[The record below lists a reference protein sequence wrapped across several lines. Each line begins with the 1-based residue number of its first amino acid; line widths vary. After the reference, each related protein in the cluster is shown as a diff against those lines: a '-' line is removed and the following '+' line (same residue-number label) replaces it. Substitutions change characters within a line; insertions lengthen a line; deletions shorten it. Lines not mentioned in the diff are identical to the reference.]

1 MKRILALISVISLLI
16 TSTACSTGVTYDV
29 SNISEYVLDGS
40 SKFAFDI
47 FKALNS
53 EDADGNIFI
62 SPFSISTALTMAYNG
77 AEGET
82 KSGMEKAL
90 GYTGIDRALVND
102 SYKKLISH
110 LKNIDKNISL
120 NIGNSI
126 WIREGQVINKEFIS
140 TNEKNFNAE
149 VSSLDFS
156 DSASVDTINKWIKDE
171 TKGKIEKMLTG
182 PIDPDIIMYLINAV
196 YFKGEWSKPFDPKKT
211 ITSNFFAYDGNTIK
225 VEMMSCKDDY
235 EYTKGQDYK
244 AIRLPYGKDKTSMHV
259 ILPDEGIDINEFVN
273 NMTPEQWHD
282 IKSSLKTTSGVN
294 LKLPKF
300 KLEYGIKSLSDS
312 LKSLGMEKA
321 FGDDGTADFSGI
333 REDLFISDVLHKAVI
348 EVNEEGSE
356 AAAAT
361 VVAMP
366 ASAAPME
373 EPRTFIADRPFIF
386 LITDDTTG
394 TILFMGKVLSI

>member
-1 MKRILALISVISLLI
+1 MKKLLVLLSIISLLI
-16 TSTACSTGVTYDV
+16 TSAACGSGMAYDV

-82 KSGMEKAL
+82 KEGMEKAL
-90 GYTGIDRALVND
+90 GYTGIDRALVNE
-102 SYKKLISH
+102 SYKGLISH
-110 LKNIDKNISL
+110 LEKVDKDISL
-120 NIGNSI
+120 NIANSI
-126 WIREGQVINKEFIS
+126 WIREGELINKEFINK
-140 TNEKNFNAE
+140 NEKHFNAK

-156 DSASVDTINKWIKDE
+156 DPKTVDAINKWIKDE

-196 YFKGEWSKPFDPKKT
+196 YFKGEWSKQFDPKKT
-211 ITSNFFAYDGNTIK
+211 INSNFFAYDGNTIK
-225 VEMMSCKDDY
+225 VEMMSRKCDY
-235 EYTKGQDYK
+235 EYIKGQDYK

-259 ILPDEGIDINEFVN
+259 ILPDESVDINEFID
-273 NMTPEQWHD
+273 NMTPEQWND
-282 IKSSLKTTSGVN
+282 IRGSLRKTNDVT

-321 FGDDGTADFSGI
+321 FGEDGTADFSGI

-366 ASAAPME
+366 ASASLME
-373 EPRTFIADRPFIF
+373 PITFIADRPFIF
-386 LITDDTTG
+386 LIIDDTTG

>member
-1 MKRILALISVISLLI
+1 MKRLLALISVISLLI

-29 SNISEYVLDGS
+29 SNISEYVLDGN

-53 EDADGNIFI
+53 EDANDNIFI
-62 SPFSISTALTMAYNG
+62 SPFSISAALTMTYNG

-82 KSGMEKAL
+82 KAVMEKAL
-90 GYTGIDRALVND
+90 GYADIDRALVND
-102 SYKKLISH
+102 SYKKLISN
-110 LKNIDKNISL
+110 LKNIDKSISL

-126 WIREGQVINKEFIS
+126 WIREGEVINKEFIS

-156 DSASVDTINKWIKDE
+156 DSAAVDTINNWIKDE

-182 PIDPDIIMYLINAV
+182 PIAPDIIMYLINAI
-196 YFKGEWSKPFDPKKT
+196 YFKGEWSKPFDSKKTFDSDFHSYDGKT
-211 ITSNFFAYDGNTIK
+211 IT
-225 VEMMSCKDDY
+225 VEMMSRKGDY
-235 EYTKGQDYK
+235 EYAKGKDYK
-244 AIRLPYGKDKTSMHV
+244 AIRLPYGEDKTSMHV
-259 ILPDEGIDINEFVN
+259 ILPDEGIDINEFIN
-273 NMTPEQWHD
+273 NMTPEQWND
-282 IKSSLKTTSGVN
+282 IRGSLRKTNNVN

-300 KLEYGIKSLSDS
+300 KLEYGIKSLNES
-312 LKSLGMEKA
+312 LKSLGMENA
-321 FGDDGTADFSGI
+321 FSDTADFSGI
-333 REDLFISDVLHKAVI
+333 NEDAFISDVLHKAVI

-373 EPRTFIADRPFIF
+373 PKTFIADRPFIF

-394 TILFMGKVLSI
+394 TIMFMGKVLSI

>member
-1 MKRILALISVISLLI
+1 MKRLLALISVISLLI

-40 SKFAFDI
+40 SMFAFDI
-47 FKALNS
+47 FKALNN
-53 EDADGNIFI
+53 EDANENIFI

-77 AEGET
+77 AEGDT
-82 KSGMEKAL
+82 KAGMEKAL
-90 GYTGIDRALVND
+90 GYKGVDRALVND
-102 SYKKLISH
+102 SYKKLISN
-110 LKNIDKNISL
+110 LKNIDKSISL

-126 WIREGQVINKEFIS
+126 WIREGELINKEF
-140 TNEKNFNAE
+140 TNKNEKNFDAKI
-149 VSSLDFS
+149 SSLDFS
-156 DSASVDTINKWIKDE
+156 NPESVDIINKWIKDE
-171 TKGKIEKMLTG
+171 TEGKIEKMLTG
-182 PIDPDIIMYLINAV
+182 PIDPQIVMYLINAI
-196 YFKGEWSKPFDPKKT
+196 YFKGEWLDQFKPSNTFDSDFHP
-211 ITSNFFAYDGNTIK
+211 YDGNTAT
-225 VEMMSCKDDY
+225 VEMMSRTGKY
-235 EYTKGQDYK
+235 EYAKGEDFK

-259 ILPDEGIDINEFVN
+259 ILPDEGIDINDFIN
-273 NMTPEQWHD
+273 KMSPEQWND
-282 IKSSLKTTSGVN
+282 IKSSLAMSSGVN

-300 KLEYGIKSLSDS
+300 KLEYGIKSLNNS

-321 FGDDGTADFSGI
+321 FSNADFSGI
-333 REDLFISDVLHKAVI
+333 REDIFISDVLHKAVI

-373 EPRTFIADRPFIF
+373 PKTFIADRPFIF

>member
-1 MKRILALISVISLLI
+1 MA
-16 TSTACSTGVTYDV
+16 YDV

-82 KSGMEKAL
+82 KEGMEKAL
-90 GYTGIDRALVND
+90 GYTGIDRALVNE
-102 SYKKLISH
+102 SYKGLISH
-110 LKNIDKNISL
+110 LEKVDKDISL
-120 NIGNSI
+120 NIANSI
-126 WIREGQVINKEFIS
+126 WIREGELINKEFINK
-140 TNEKNFNAE
+140 NEKHFNAK

-156 DSASVDTINKWIKDE
+156 DPKTVDAINKWIKDE

-196 YFKGEWSKPFDPKKT
+196 YFKGEWSKQFDPKKT
-211 ITSNFFAYDGNTIK
+211 INSNFFAYDGNTIK
-225 VEMMSCKDDY
+225 VEMMSRKCDY
-235 EYTKGQDYK
+235 EYIKGQDYK

-259 ILPDEGIDINEFVN
+259 ILPDESVDINEFID
-273 NMTPEQWHD
+273 NMTPEQWND
-282 IKSSLKTTSGVN
+282 IRGSLRKTNDVT

-321 FGDDGTADFSGI
+321 FGEDGTADFSGI

-366 ASAAPME
+366 ASAPLME
-373 EPRTFIADRPFIF
+373 PITFIADRPFIF
-386 LITDDTTG
+386 LIIDDTTG